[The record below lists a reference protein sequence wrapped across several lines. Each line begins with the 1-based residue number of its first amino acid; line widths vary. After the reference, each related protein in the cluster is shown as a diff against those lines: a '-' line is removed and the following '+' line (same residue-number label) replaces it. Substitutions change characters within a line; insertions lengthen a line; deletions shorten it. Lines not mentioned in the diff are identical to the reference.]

1 MRYKPRKYYTE
12 AFKIEAVRRSLETY
26 GSQRELAVELGIHPS
41 LLNRWRRFYL
51 IDNHKE
57 ISILEKTKPPEKGLK
72 EIEAE
77 NKRLKKAL
85 VKAQT
90 EVEILK
96 KAQRYFKVQR
106 QNDSSS

>member
-26 GSQRELAVELGIHPS
+26 GSQRELAVELGVHPG
-41 LLNRWRRFYL
+41 LLNRWRRLYL
-51 IDNHKE
+51 IDTHQE
-57 ISILEKTKPPEKGLK
+57 ISILKKTQSPEKGLK

-77 NKRLKKAL
+77 NKHLKKAL
-85 VKAQT
+85 KQAQT

-96 KAQRYFKVQR
+96 KAQRYFKAQR